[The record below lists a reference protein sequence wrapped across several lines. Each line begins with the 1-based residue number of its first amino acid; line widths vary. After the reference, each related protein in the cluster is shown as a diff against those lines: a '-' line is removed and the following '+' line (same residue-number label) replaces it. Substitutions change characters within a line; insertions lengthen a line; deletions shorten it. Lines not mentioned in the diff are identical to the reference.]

1 MISKFNNARKLFST
15 SSSTVVK
22 SVSIV
27 QLPYNVLV
35 NHKSDDALEI
45 IDRAY
50 SDNGIGSL
58 AISGIPG
65 YTDKRKRTLFEAW
78 KLANLP
84 KD

>member
-1 MISKFNNARKLFST
+1 MISKFTSRKLFST
-15 SSSTVVK
+15 TSSSAAK
-22 SVSIV
+22 CVSIV
-27 QLPYNVLV
+27 QVPYNVLV

-50 SDNGIGSL
+50 SDKGIGSL

-65 YTDKRKRTLFEAW
+65 YAEKRKRTLFEAW